1 MVVFPASGSLVVWA
15 LKWMTTL
22 CILGVT
28 MLKDQCGVACLL
40 AFLFPSSK
48 GEKISHPAQS
58 FSGVLAH
65 SHIAWVTSCFWSSLM
80 VFFVL
85 YVSFF
90 LCVQNMSGHI
100 TFFVYSKKI
109 FGVLVYAGQFLST

>member
-1 MVVFPASGSLVVWA
+1 MY
-15 LKWMTTL
+15 LK
-22 CILGVT
+22 
-28 MLKDQCGVACLL
+28 LKANNGKNL
-40 AFLFPSSK
+40 K
-48 GEKISHPAQS
+48 ERMIE
-58 FSGVLAH
+58 
-65 SHIAWVTSCFWSSLM
+65 WSSLM

-109 FGVLVYAGQFLST
+109 FGVLVYAGQLCLLVWSYTLASEMSSFSSGC

>member
-1 MVVFPASGSLVVWA
+1 
-15 LKWMTTL
+15 
-22 CILGVT
+22 
-28 MLKDQCGVACLL
+28 
-40 AFLFPSSK
+40 
-48 GEKISHPAQS
+48 
-58 FSGVLAH
+58 
-65 SHIAWVTSCFWSSLM
+65 M